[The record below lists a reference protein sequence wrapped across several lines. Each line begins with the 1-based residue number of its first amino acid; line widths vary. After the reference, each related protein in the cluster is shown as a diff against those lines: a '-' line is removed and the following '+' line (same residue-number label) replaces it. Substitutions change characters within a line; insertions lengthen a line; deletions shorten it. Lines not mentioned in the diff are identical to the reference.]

1 VGIFSTHP
9 ILNSSS
15 TLLPYADCWTSARAA
30 LRAAISVNGTTVQVM
45 TTHLQTGSCTDVA
58 TARYNSMSK
67 LKSWATNY
75 SKPQIVAGDFNAD
88 PNQIDTTAGMLPAFL
103 DTWSI
108 VGSGKGF
115 SAFVPTP
122 TMKIDYWFTDVGQRA
137 QPVSSQVFLGSG
149 SRSDHYPVQT
159 TFVIN

>member
-30 LRAAISVNGTTVQVM
+30 LRAAININGTTVQVM

-58 TARYNSMSK
+58 TARYNSMAK
-67 LKSWATNY
+67 LKSWASNY

-88 PNQIDTTAGMLPAFL
+88 PNQIVTTGMLPAFV
-103 DTWSI
+103 DRGRWS
-108 VGSGKGF
+108 VGKGSGLR
-115 SAFVPTP
+115 ARP
-122 TMKIDYWFTDVGQRA
+122 MKIDYWFTDAGQRA
-137 QPVSSQVFLGSG
+137 QPVWSQVFLGSG
-149 SRSDHYPVQT
+149 STSDHYPVQT
-159 TFVIN
+159 TFDIN